1 MDLPVSKDDSNIIDT
16 PKGFSRLLR
25 FKEMAIK
32 RQQEKKEAKLNM
44 NAGTAPVSIFDR
56 HNLFFLSDLL

>member
-1 MDLPVSKDDSNIIDT
+1 MDLPVSKDDSNTIDT

-32 RQQEKKEAKLNM
+32 RQQEKKESKLNK
-44 NAGTAPVSIFDR
+44 NDDTTPVSI
-56 HNLFFLSDLL
+56 

>member
-32 RQQEKKEAKLNM
+32 RQQEKKEAKLNK
-44 NAGTAPVSIFDR
+44 NADATQVSV
-56 HNLFFLSDLL
+56 

>member
-1 MDLPVSKDDSNIIDT
+1 MNTDLLSILSVDLPVAKEDATSADT

-32 RQQEKKEAKLNM
+32 RQNEKRESKLAKN
-44 NAGTAPVSIFDR
+44 TETEVR
-56 HNLFFLSDLL
+56 

>member
-1 MDLPVSKDDSNIIDT
+1 MYDRKDMPVAKDDATSEDT

-32 RQQEKKEAKLNM
+32 RQVEKKEAKKNVEALATVN
-44 NAGTAPVSIFDR
+44 D
-56 HNLFFLSDLL
+56 